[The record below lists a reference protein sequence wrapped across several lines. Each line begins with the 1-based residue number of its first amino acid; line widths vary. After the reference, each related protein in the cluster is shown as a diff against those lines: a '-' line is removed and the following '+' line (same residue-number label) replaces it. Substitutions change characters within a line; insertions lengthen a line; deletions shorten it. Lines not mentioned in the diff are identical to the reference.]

1 MISRA
6 ISNNSRYKKNRFD
19 FLFEGP
25 YVYFHPGKLG
35 SVAPPVEATDE
46 TSDEHFGLSVNKL
59 ITGNTTEGSR
69 HIEVGESAR
78 DKVRGSELRH
88 LELP

>member
-1 MISRA
+1 MYIFTLVNLEA
-6 ISNNSRYKKNRFD
+6 
-19 FLFEGP
+19 LL
-25 YVYFHPGKLG
+25 HQL
-35 SVAPPVEATDE
+35 EATDE
-46 TSDEHFGLSVNKL
+46 TSDEYFGLSVNKL

-88 LELP
+88 LELS